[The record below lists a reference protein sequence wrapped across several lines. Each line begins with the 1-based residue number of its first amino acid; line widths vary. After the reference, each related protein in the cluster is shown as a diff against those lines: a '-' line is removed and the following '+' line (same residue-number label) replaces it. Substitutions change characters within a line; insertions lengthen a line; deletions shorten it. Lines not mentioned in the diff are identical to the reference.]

1 VGWALSEKPQADLV
15 IKALD
20 MAYEQRGRPQGLL
33 FHSDQGS
40 QNAIR
45 LSRQGLWRYSMR
57 QSMSSPGIAGTTRQ
71 WSACSAA

>member
-1 VGWALSEKPQADLV
+1 VGWALSNKPDAELV

-40 QNAIR
+40 PNMAAA
-45 LSRQGLWRYSMR
+45 SFANGS
-57 QSMSSPGIAGTTRQ
+57 GVIACAR
-71 WSACSAA
+71 A